1 MRLFLLVALTMA
13 AFAANSLLNRAGI
26 MQAGADAL
34 GFAVVRLFA
43 GAGMLGLLVLLRPR
57 TVQWLQ
63 PSRVFGV
70 ASLLLYLFGFS
81 LAYQALDAGA
91 GALVLFGMV
100 QVTMFLGALALRE
113 VIPVTRWLGVG
124 VAMTGLCWLLWP
136 GEGAQ
141 LSSGAAGM
149 MALAGVGWGIYSLIG
164 RGAQDPLVD
173 TAANFVLAVPFGMV
187 ALIWA
192 DWHMS
197 TPAFVLAITSGA
209 VTSGLGYALWY
220 ALLPQLGAGRAAV
233 AQLSVPVLAILGGAL
248 LLAEWPDFEFLLAT
262 SVVLLGVALAAK
274 RG

>member
-26 MQAGADAL
+26 VQAGADAL
-34 GFAVVRLFA
+34 GFAVVRLLA
-43 GAGMLGLLVLLRPR
+43 GAGVLGLLVLLRPR
-57 TVQWLQ
+57 TVLWLQ

-149 MALAGVGWGIYSLIG
+149 MALAGVGWGVYSLIG
-164 RGAQDPLVD
+164 RGAQDPLGD

-187 ALIWA
+187 TLIWA

-197 TPAFVLAITSGA
+197 TPALVLAITSGA

-248 LLAEWPDFEFLLAT
+248 VLAEWPDVEFLLAT
-262 SVVLLGVALAAK
+262 GVVLLGVALAAK